1 MKPTQAS
8 RCRIWSC
15 ACTSAS
21 VVSDPTYKRWRLPS
35 MDCEWKRSSPRG
47 KRFMRGL
54 PRFTNGQE
62 VNRLSLLAH
71 AESWMGVFLDARNL
85 CPKLSLTNKKELDPR
100 LSDDMPERAM
110 FYTMHHRR
118 RPQPPRT
125 ANTRLC
131 FHGAFRHT
139 VWSTAEDEGSASSAP
154 PPAGAKAPP
163 SQKKNAPNKSDARAR
178 ARCLT

>member
-1 MKPTQAS
+1 
-8 RCRIWSC
+8 
-15 ACTSAS
+15 
-21 VVSDPTYKRWRLPS
+21 

-71 AESWMGVFLDARNL
+71 AEYWMGVFLDARNL
-85 CPKLSLTNKKELDPR
+85 CPKLSLTNKNELDPR

-118 RPQPPRT
+118 RPPPPRT
-125 ANTRLC
+125 ASTRLY

-139 VWSTAEDEGSASSAP
+139 VWSIAEDEGSASSAP

-163 SQKKNAPNKSDARAR
+163 LPKKCTEQK
-178 ARCLT
+178 RCQGAGAMSNLVLRDIPRLS